1 MLKKSDKKSG
11 RHCDEY
17 SDLDR
22 QIACALQI
30 NGRAS
35 WARISR
41 VLGVS
46 ERTVARR
53 AQPLLDSGVIRVVAT
68 VDTQRIGWGEPVL
81 LRLRCRP
88 GTTRDVA
95 LALADSRETRT
106 VMLTEGSTDCFVE
119 VVPPHQ
125 DWLRE
130 LLLDRL
136 PGISAVAA
144 HHAHSTLRF
153 FRAAHE
159 WHTEALAEQQIG
171 ALARTGLPPFAKVD
185 DVADLSDE
193 EEWVVHALAT
203 NGRVPVGTLAT
214 RIGVAP
220 ATASRQVD
228 SLIRRGVVRIRAE
241 VDRSL
246 LGLPTEALLWLRV
259 GPSHLERIGQ
269 ALGEHPAVRM
279 VVAVT
284 GDYQLCADL
293 VLGGRWALYEFLT
306 KTLGAFDGIIDFEVL
321 DVLATIKRAGQVI
334 REPRGQPSSGQQQ
347 RAGSRSAAPADNPI
361 RPARTGSAR

>member
-1 MLKKSDKKSG
+1 MCTDPYGGVLLLKKSDKKPDRKSD
-11 RHCDEY
+11 RHGDPY

-22 QIACALQI
+22 QIACALQV

-35 WARISR
+35 WARIAQ

-95 LALADSRETRT
+95 QALADSRETRT

-159 WHTEALAEQQIG
+159 WHTQALDGQQTG
-171 ALARTGLPPFAKVD
+171 LLERKGLPPFAAVD
-185 DVADLSDE
+185 DVARLSDE
-193 EEWVVHALAT
+193 EEQVVHALAA
-203 NGRVPVGTLAT
+203 NGRLPIGTLAT
-214 RIGVAP
+214 RVGVAP

-228 SLIRRGVVRIRAE
+228 GLIRRGVVRIRAE

-293 VLGGRWALYEFLT
+293 FLGGRWDLYEFLT
-306 KTLGAFDGIIDFEVL
+306 RTLGAFDGIIDFEVL
-321 DVLATIKRAGQVI
+321 DVLATIKRAGLVI
-334 REPRGQPSSGQQQ
+334 RDPRGRPGTGRPQ
-347 RAGSRSAAPADNPI
+347 RAAGRGAP
-361 RPARTGSAR
+361 R